1 MGAGV
6 IGLLTVLTLHESAR
20 KPLRGSSPAVASEA
34 EAHRLVKKL
43 RSRNKQ
49 QTAQ

>member
-1 MGAGV
+1 V

-43 RSRNKQ
+43 RSRNKARP
-49 QTAQ
+49 AQ